1 VEKPI
6 IIIPI
11 ILLVA
16 VIVFANAVFFHQA
29 KENKTGTPAK
39 TGQTASTFDPKA
51 FYQQTCISCHGDQYQ
66 GVVGP
71 TLKNLSKKYTQKDVE
86 NILKNGKGGRM
97 PAGLVKD
104 EDIPPMAKWVLSLK

>member
-1 VEKPI
+1 MEKPI
-6 IIIPI
+6 IMIPI

-16 VIVFANAVFFHQA
+16 IIVCANALFSHQA
-29 KENKTGTPAK
+29 KEHKTGTPA
-39 TGQTASTFDPKA
+39 TTDQAASSFDPKA
-51 FYQQTCISCHGDQYQ
+51 FYKQTCVSCHGDQYQ

-86 NILKNGKGGRM
+86 GILKNGKGGRM

-104 EDIPPMAKWVLSLK
+104 EDIPAMAKWVLSLK